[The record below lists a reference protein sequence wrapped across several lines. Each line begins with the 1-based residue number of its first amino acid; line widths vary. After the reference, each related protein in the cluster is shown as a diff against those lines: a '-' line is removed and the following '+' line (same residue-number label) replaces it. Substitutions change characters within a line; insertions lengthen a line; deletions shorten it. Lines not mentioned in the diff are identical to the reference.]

1 MTKRSL
7 LGVVAGGAL
16 LAALPVHAQVV
27 QPDPTQP
34 GNYPLPNG
42 SAKTVVQEK
51 CVVCHDLR
59 NIVNSNKSAEDW
71 DNTVNMMAAAGAAV
85 NDAQIKEI
93 KAYLIASFPER
104 PRPQPAKIGGPVQ
117 VKFTQWNTPTPG
129 SR

>member
-7 LGVVAGGAL
+7 MGMVAVGAL
-16 LAALPVHAQVV
+16 LSAFSAQAQVV

-34 GNYPLPNG
+34 GNYPMPAG
-42 SAKTVVQEK
+42 SAKELVQQR

-71 DNTVNMMAAAGAAV
+71 DNTVNMMAAAGALV

-93 KAYLIASFPER
+93 KTYLTAVFPE
-104 PRPQPAKIGGPVQ
+104 K
-117 VKFTQWNTPTPG
+117 
-129 SR
+129 